1 LTGSVNRDRLL
12 VLTYIEAAKPKSE
25 MAKVYRDL
33 CRLYTGGRHHE
44 CNCNQKE

>member
-1 LTGSVNRDRLL
+1 MTGSVNRDRLL

-33 CRLYTGGRHHE
+33 CRLYTGGRHKSDRK
-44 CNCNQKE
+44 C